1 MASGRIPTE
10 AVIELRCRL
19 ALLPS
24 RSRERRVLIQS
35 KPQLYGVSEQTLYRI
50 IQ

>member
-1 MASGRIPTE
+1 MPSGRISTE
-10 AVIELRCRL
+10 AVIELRSRL

-35 KPQLYGVSEQTLYRI
+35 TAQLYEVS
-50 IQ
+50 